1 MRLIRMAAGF
11 ALVAVTAFAQQ
22 PPAAPPQQGQG
33 AAGARAPIPRSAE
46 IAPDGRVTF
55 RLTAPK
61 ASEVLVN
68 GDWENGRRMPMT
80 KEPSGIWSL
89 TTPPLSPEVWTY
101 TFSVDGVAMLDPGNP
116 GVVRDGTRYLNTVLV
131 PGPASALYQPGKT
144 PHGTVSAIWYPSTAL
159 KADRRLVV
167 YTPPGY
173 EGARTTR
180 YPVLYLFH
188 GGGGDEEAWSVMGS
202 AGVIMDNLIAQGKAK
217 PMIVVMPNANW
228 TEVAVPGVGGVRP
241 PAGARGGGGQPP
253 AATPQGGGGQPP
265 AAPPPGGG
273 QDYSRAEQEIVNDI
287 IPFIDANYRT
297 LAARESRAIA
307 GLSMGGGVSINVGLK
322 RLDVFA
328 SVGEFS
334 SGMFGGVAGYA
345 PFDVEKLAPNF
356 LQDPA
361 ATNKRLRAFYF
372 SCGAED
378 PRMPFQTKVVEE
390 LRGHKIALTFKS
402 FPGAHEWRVWRNSLA
417 DFPTMLFR

>member
-11 ALVAVTAFAQQ
+11 TMVAVTAFAQQ
-22 PPAAPPQQGQG
+22 PPAAPPQQGQ
-33 AAGARAPIPRSAE
+33 AAVAPRAQIARSAE
-46 IAPDGRVTF
+46 VAPDGRVTF

-68 GDWENGRRMPMT
+68 GDWEGGRGMPLA
-80 KEPSGIWSL
+80 KEPSGTWSL
-89 TTPPLSPEVWTY
+89 TTQPISPEVWTY

-116 GVVRDGTRYLNTVLV
+116 SVVRDGTRYLNSVLV
-131 PGPASALYQPGKT
+131 PGPASALYQAGQI
-144 PHGTVSAIWYPSTAL
+144 PHGTLSAAWYPSTAL
-159 KADRRLVV
+159 KTDRRLLV

-180 YPVLYLFH
+180 YPVLFLFH

-202 AGVIMDNLIAQGKAK
+202 AAVIMDNLIAQGKAK

-228 TEVAVPGVGGVRP
+228 TEAAVLGVGGVRP
-241 PAGARGGGGQPP
+241 PAGARAGGGQPP
-253 AATPQGGGGQPP
+253 AATPPAGGGQPP
-265 AAPPPGGG
+265 AAPGGGG
-273 QDYSRAEQEIVNDI
+273 QNYDRAEQEIVKDM
-287 IPFIDANYRT
+287 IPFIDTSYRT
-297 LAARESRAIA
+297 LAARETRAIA

-345 PFDVEKLAPNF
+345 PFEVEKISPNF
-356 LQDPA
+356 LRDA
-361 ATNKRLRAFYF
+361 SATNKRLRVFYF

-378 PRMPFQTKVVEE
+378 PRMPYQNKTVEE
-390 LRGHKIALTFKS
+390 LRRQKIALTFKS

-417 DFPTMLFR
+417 DFTTMLFR